1 VKFRATD
8 IAGVVEIV
16 PEVREDSRGGFAR
29 AFCTEEFAAAG
40 LPFAVVQANVSSNR
54 VRGTLR
60 GMHWQAAPS
69 EEAKIVRAVAGR
81 VWDVA
86 VDLRAPSPTCGR
98 WTAVELDA
106 RRGNALHIPVGC
118 AHGFLTLED
127 NSDLLYLMGTAYR
140 ADLQRGA
147 RWNDPA
153 FAIAWPFEPV
163 VIAARDA
170 AFADWKPG
178 ETE

>member
-1 VKFRATD
+1 MKFRPTN
-8 IAGVVEIV
+8 IAGVVEIL
-16 PEVREDSRGGFAR
+16 PELREDARGGFSR
-29 AFCTEEFAAAG
+29 AFCAEEFAAAG

-60 GMHWQAAPS
+60 GLHWQAAPA

-86 VDLRAPSPTCGR
+86 VDLRPDSPTRGR

-106 RRGNALHIPVGC
+106 RRGNACHIPVGC

-127 NSDLLYLMGTAYR
+127 GSDLLYLMGTAYR
-140 ADLQRGA
+140 AELQRGA
-147 RWNDPA
+147 RWDDPA
-153 FAIAWPFEPV
+153 FAIEWPFAPV
-163 VIAARDA
+163 VIAERDRS
-170 AFADWKPG
+170 FADWRWG
-178 ETE
+178 AGG

>member
-1 VKFRATD
+1 VKFRPTD
-8 IAGVVEIV
+8 IAGVVEIL
-16 PEVREDSRGGFAR
+16 PELREDSRGGFSR
-29 AFCTEEFAAAG
+29 AFCAEEFAAAG
-40 LPFAVVQANVSSNR
+40 LPFTVVQANVSSNR

-60 GMHWQAAPS
+60 GLHWQAAPAA
-69 EEAKIVRAVAGR
+69 EAKIVRAVAGR

-86 VDLRAPSPTCGR
+86 IDLRPASPTCGH

-106 RRGNALHIPVGC
+106 RRGNAFHIPVGC

-127 NSDLLYLMGTAYR
+127 GSDLLYLMATAYR

-153 FAIAWPFEPV
+153 FAIAWPFAPIV
-163 VIAARDA
+163 VAARDA
-170 AFADWKPG
+170 AFADWRPG
-178 ETE
+178 SDG